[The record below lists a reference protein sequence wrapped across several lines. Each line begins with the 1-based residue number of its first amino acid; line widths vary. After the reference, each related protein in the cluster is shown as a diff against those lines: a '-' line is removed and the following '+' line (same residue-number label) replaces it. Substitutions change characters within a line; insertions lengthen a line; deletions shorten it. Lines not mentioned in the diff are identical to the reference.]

1 MSKVNE
7 ALAEGRARLQG
18 EERDAAL
25 EAVILLAHALNRSR
39 TWLYAWPEKALS
51 EREYQA
57 YLDLLR
63 RREAG
68 EPISYI
74 TGTRGFWSLEL
85 KVTPATLIPRPETER
100 LVELALQGL
109 PQNALVA
116 DLGTGSGAIALALA
130 TERPDLMLFATDAD
144 PEALEVARGNAR
156 ELGLTLDFA
165 HGNWCE
171 PLPPES
177 FDLIVSNPPYVAET
191 DPHLLQGDLRF
202 EPRQALAAGPDG
214 LDDIRIIAAS
224 SMARLKTGGAC

>member
-171 PLPPES
+171 PLPP
-177 FDLIVSNPPYVAET
+177 NPSISLSAIRPMW
-191 DPHLLQGDLRF
+191 
-202 EPRQALAAGPDG
+202 PRPTRTCCKA
-214 LDDIRIIAAS
+214 ICAS
-224 SMARLKTGGAC
+224 SPDRHWRPDRTDWMTFASSQHPRWRG